1 MYVFIKGQE
10 MGTICLFDY
19 VIFRALIL
27 ITSKCSSDN
36 VACATGVTEGER
48 GGGISGRAR
57 GLLQLVYFSFYLFCN
72 V

>member
-1 MYVFIKGQE
+1 MQCVLVKIASGATGNE
-10 MGTICLFDY
+10 SG
-19 VIFRALIL
+19 
-27 ITSKCSSDN
+27 SDN

-57 GLLQLVYFSFYLFCN
+57 RLLQLVYFSFYLFCN